1 MAGTETLERELRN
14 IRTTLNII
22 VKKVCT
28 TESGVDITDVIFV
41 DSLTDDEIPAG
52 KKSVSFQNTGDTE
65 ILIKGIEIP
74 SGDVIEFSASPG
86 NVLDAINY
94 DSQLST
100 ILIIT
105 LE

>member
-1 MAGTETLERELRN
+1 MGLDTLEREVSNLRTAVN
-14 IRTTLNII
+14 TIL
-22 VKKVCT
+22 KKVCST
-28 TESGVDITDVIFV
+28 SSGMDITNIITVE
-41 DSLTDDEIPAG
+41 SLEEGEIESG

-74 SGDVIEFSASPG
+74 SGDIIEFSASPG

-94 DSQLST
+94 NSQLST

>member
-1 MAGTETLERELRN
+1 MGLETLEREISNLRTAVN
-14 IRTTLNII
+14 TIL
-22 VKKVCT
+22 KKVCST
-28 TESGVDITDVIFV
+28 ASGTDITDVMLIEP
-41 DSLTDDEIPAG
+41 LEEGEIEAG
-52 KKSVSFQNTGDTE
+52 KKSISFQNTGDTE

-86 NVLDAINY
+86 NVLDAIAYN
-94 DSQLST
+94 SQLST